1 MTAGMMGG
9 PLLFL
14 AAGEPSG
21 DVLGAALMA
30 ALRDETGGAARFMG
44 VGGTAMA
51 AEGLDSLF
59 SQDELAVMGL
69 VEVLPRLPRLIRR
82 IRETAAA
89 CLAARPDALLTIDSP
104 GFGLRVARRVRAADP
119 AIRTIHYVAPSV
131 WAWRPGRAKKMAA
144 YVDHLLALLPFEPP
158 YFTAHGMSCDFV
170 GHPAAARPRAGDAE
184 IAALRASLAI
194 PPGAPVLLAL
204 PGSRLG
210 EVRRHCGPFGAVV
223 ALLAQ
228 RLPGLRVILPTVG
241 AVAEP
246 VRALTQDWAAPP
258 DILDP
263 RGLSPAV
270 ADARKWAGFA
280 AADAALAASGTV
292 TLELAAAGTPMVAVY
307 RTHPLTAQIVRRLV
321 RVETANLVNLVA
333 GSRVVPEFLQEY
345 FQPPAVADALT
356 PLFSASPERAA
367 QAEDAARVLKALG
380 AEGPPP
386 ALRAARSVLAA
397 LDRRRLRL

>member
-1 MTAGMMGG
+1 MSAG

-21 DVLGAALMA
+21 DALGGALMA
-30 ALRDETGGAARFMG
+30 ALRAETGGAARFVG
-44 VGGTAMA
+44 VGGPAMA

-59 SQDELAVMGL
+59 AQDELAVMGL

-82 IRETAAA
+82 IRETAGA
-89 CLAARPDALLTIDSP
+89 CLAARPAALITIDSP

-131 WAWRPGRAKKMAA
+131 WAWRPGRAKAMAA

-158 YFTAHGMSCDFV
+158 YFTAHGMTCDFV
-170 GHPAAARPRAGDAE
+170 GHPAAARRRASDAE

-194 PPGAPVLLAL
+194 APGAPALLAL

-210 EVRRHCGPFGAVV
+210 EVRRHCAPFGAVV
-223 ALLAQ
+223 ALLAR

-241 AVAEP
+241 AVADA
-246 VRALTQDWAAPP
+246 VRALTADWAVRP

-263 RGLSPAV
+263 RGLPQA
-270 ADARKWAGFA
+270 AAEARKWAAFA

-292 TLELAAAGTPMVAVY
+292 TLELAAAGTPMVAAY

-333 GSRVVPEFLQEY
+333 GSRVAPEFLQEY
-345 FQPPAVADALT
+345 LQPAAVADALT
-356 PLFSASPERAA
+356 PLFGATPERAA
-367 QAEDAARVLKALG
+367 QAAAAAKVLAALG
-380 AEGPPP
+380 ADGPPP

-397 LDRRRLRL
+397 LDRPRPRL

>member
-1 MTAGMMGG
+1 
-9 PLLFL
+9 
-14 AAGEPSG
+14 
-21 DVLGAALMA
+21 
-30 ALRDETGGAARFMG
+30 
-44 VGGTAMA
+44 
-51 AEGLDSLF
+51 
-59 SQDELAVMGL
+59 
-69 VEVLPRLPRLIRR
+69 
-82 IRETAAA
+82 
-89 CLAARPDALLTIDSP
+89 
-104 GFGLRVARRVRAADP
+104 
-119 AIRTIHYVAPSV
+119 
-131 WAWRPGRAKKMAA
+131 
-144 YVDHLLALLPFEPP
+144 
-158 YFTAHGMSCDFV
+158 
-170 GHPAAARPRAGDAE
+170 
-184 IAALRASLAI
+184 
-194 PPGAPVLLAL
+194 
-204 PGSRLG
+204 
-210 EVRRHCGPFGAVV
+210 
-223 ALLAQ
+223 
-228 RLPGLRVILPTVG
+228 VILPTVG

-292 TLELAAAGTPMVAVY
+292 TLELAAAGTPMVAAY